1 MKWMLEIFNNISM
14 KYSMNSTPL
23 SMNSYSKSVF
33 IQFATQVF
41 NSLYIVLSQT
51 IQNQDF
57 QTIMKLFDFE
67 RYERTKNFFI
77 YHVMLRVSTILVIL
91 ISRWISM
98 WRVPRR
104 HLHLKWKRKSS
115 VIMFQKNVIKLIFLV
130 IVPGD
135 SILELQLQDFEEMH
149 QYSFSKCHL
158 IYVWSLNLHIHVS
171 VTDHQGFVILIE
183 IGVVPSLVLLL

>member
-1 MKWMLEIFNNISM
+1 M

-23 SMNSYSKSVF
+23 SMNSYSNSVF

-91 ISRWISM
+91 ISR
-98 WRVPRR
+98 
-104 HLHLKWKRKSS
+104 
-115 VIMFQKNVIKLIFLV
+115 
-130 IVPGD
+130 
-135 SILELQLQDFEEMH
+135 
-149 QYSFSKCHL
+149 
-158 IYVWSLNLHIHVS
+158 
-171 VTDHQGFVILIE
+171 
-183 IGVVPSLVLLL
+183 